1 VEVLADGRS
10 SPQPGRFWLASSR
23 AEFDLDESRNFTHRY
38 ILQRGPAVGIK
49 RESLATPTARPLSD
63 PTRATRA
70 GYYSKGKLRTGRAVR
85 PRCGCAMTLSFRGIA
100 WTAFAVAV
108 ALLIGSSVLL
118 FRATHRLLT
127 SEALV
132 GHTREVQ
139 TALEDLAGEVFQA
152 SNSGKAYILTGD
164 NALLGDYGSALE
176 QIPRDLDHLRALSSD
191 NPDRR
196 LELDAL
202 EADIQDELN
211 LIAKSIQTHQK
222 GVSSIDADAQIT
234 RETAELHDRV
244 EQTLKRLGQ
253 EEEKLLQQ
261 RQRLSTDTYHH
272 TLRMIAVSFVIA
284 LVLLIAEMIL
294 LNRSVTRYQKTE
306 NVARQTREIVNAFFS
321 SSTVGFGILDSQL
334 RYTRVNDVL
343 PRMAGLKPDD
353 LLGKSVPEIFGLRGA
368 RTEAVLRKVLQ
379 TGTPLLDREIST
391 ELPGKPGQVRHW
403 LVNYF
408 PVPGER
414 GAFTQLGVIAVDVT
428 ARRNAEEALR
438 KLSGRLLGIQDQERR
453 RIARELHDSLGQ
465 YLAGLKIAVEMLC
478 NSPLPEKNK
487 PLLAECSEILEKAIT
502 ETRTLS
508 HLLHPPLL
516 DEAGFAS
523 AASWFVTGF
532 SQRSGIPVSLEMP
545 DDMPRL
551 SEAVEIALFRVLQ
564 ESLTNVH
571 RHSHASSAEIKVE
584 SDAEEISIEVCDH
597 GRGMPN
603 HVLEQLRGE
612 GTKLGVGLA
621 GMRERI
627 HELGGNFEVTSDENG
642 TIVRATVPLS
652 VREDSQRARAGAQI
666 RG

>member
-1 VEVLADGRS
+1 MNLSLRS
-10 SPQPGRFWLASSR
+10 
-23 AEFDLDESRNFTHRY
+23 
-38 ILQRGPAVGIK
+38 
-49 RESLATPTARPLSD
+49 
-63 PTRATRA
+63 
-70 GYYSKGKLRTGRAVR
+70 
-85 PRCGCAMTLSFRGIA
+85 IA

-108 ALLIGSSVLL
+108 ALLIGSSVFL
-118 FRATHRLLT
+118 FRATQRLLM

-139 TALEDLAGEVFQA
+139 TALEDLGSEIFQA

-164 NALLGDYGSALE
+164 SALLGGYRSAL
-176 QIPRDLDHLRALSSD
+176 QNIPTDLDHLRALTSD

-196 LELDAL
+196 PQLDAL
-202 EADIQDELN
+202 QSDIQNELD

-222 GVSSIDADAQIT
+222 GASSIDADAQIT
-234 RETAELHDRV
+234 RETAQLHDRV
-244 EQTLKRLGQ
+244 EMTLKGFRDDEDRL
-253 EEEKLLQQ
+253 LDQ
-261 RQRLSTDTYHH
+261 RQRASTANYHH
-272 TLRMIAVSFVIA
+272 TLRMIGVSFVIA
-284 LVLLIAEMIL
+284 LALLGIEMFL
-294 LNRSVTRYQKTE
+294 LNYSFTKYQSTE
-306 NVARQTREIVNAFFS
+306 NLARQTREIVNAFFS
-321 SSTVGFGILDSQL
+321 SSTVGFGILDSQV

-343 PRMAGLKPDD
+343 PRMAGLKPEDM
-353 LLGKSVPEIFGLRGA
+353 LGKAVPDVFGPRGV

-379 TGTPLLDREIST
+379 TGTPLLDREITT
-391 ELPGKPGQVRHW
+391 ELPGQPGQVRHW

-408 PVPGER
+408 AVPGER

-465 YLAGLKIAVEMLC
+465 YLAGLKIAIEMLS
-478 NSPLPEKNK
+478 NSPGPERSR
-487 PLLAECSEILEKAIT
+487 PLLAECSDILEKAIT

-523 AASWFVTGF
+523 AASWFVAGF
-532 SQRSGIPVSLEMP
+532 SQRSGIPVSLELP
-545 DDMPRL
+545 EDMPRL

-571 RHSHASSAEIKVE
+571 RHSQAQTAEIKVE
-584 SDAEEISIEVCDH
+584 TDAEQISIEVCDH
-597 GRGMPN
+597 GRGMPK
-603 HVLEQLRGE
+603 HILEQITGD

-627 HELGGNFEVTSDENG
+627 HELGGTFEVTSDERG
-642 TIVRATVPLS
+642 TVVCATVPLS
-652 VREDSQRARAGAQI
+652 MREESQRAGAGAEI
-666 RG
+666 RS